1 MKSKPMPFAAEV
13 VCSFKTVHTAPLS
26 PFVWALLKTLKV
38 FRAGE
43 RPSWEELANKL
54 AIGEASFLNDG
65 WAEARNNNLA
75 DDAYFNGANVTVEGA
90 QALEDGFIRI
100 GETRCRNKEVV
111 YFRLDDGEPIKWKET
126 FEAKNLSALLRPK
139 WAAKLNECLIRDALE
154 VQRES
159 PDERIGAG
167 EKIFDLEIHWEES
180 SRVKL
185 D

>member
-43 RPSWEELANKL
+43 RPSWEELAIKL
-54 AIGEASFLNDG
+54 AVGEASFFSEG
-65 WAEARNNNLA
+65 WAETRNNNLA
-75 DDAYFNGANVTVEGA
+75 DDAYFNGANVTVEGD

-100 GETRCRNKEVV
+100 GETRCRRKEVL
-111 YFRLDDGEPIKWKET
+111 YFRFNNGEPINWRKD
-126 FEAKNLSALLRPK
+126 FEAKNRSKLIPPN
-139 WAAKLNECLIRDALE
+139 WANHLNEGLIRDALE

>member
-13 VCSFKTVHTAPLS
+13 ICSFKTVRTAPLS

-38 FRAGE
+38 FKTGE
-43 RPSWEELANKL
+43 RPSWEELATKL
-54 AIGEASFLNDG
+54 AIGEASFFSEG
-65 WAEARNNNLA
+65 WAEVRDSDLT
-75 DDAYFNGANVTVEGA
+75 DDDDFAVAEITDEGD

-126 FEAKNLSALLRPK
+126 FKAKTLSALLRPK
-139 WAAKLNECLIRDALE
+139 WADHLNDGIIRSALE
-154 VQRES
+154 NQRES
-159 PDERIGAG
+159 SDERIELD
-167 EKIFDLEIHWEES
+167 EKIFDLEIYWEES